1 MFYMRSIVPVLV
13 FILLVA
19 ICGGCTNQS
28 HQVQEYTRENFIMD
42 TLISIKVYSSDAEL
56 GRKALDEAFAQF
68 TRIGNLTDR
77 FAVKNLANPEI
88 SDVYRI
94 NQNAGLQPVQVSKD
108 TLAMLK
114 KSNYFAHLSDGAFD
128 VTVGPLMDL
137 WGFGQG
143 QYYVPSDN
151 ELKLKLALVGYDA
164 IVVDQAE
171 KTVFLPE
178 KGMEIDLGGIAKGYA
193 TDMAVQ
199 KLRQMGIQSAIINA
213 GGNVYALGTKP
224 DGSPWLTG
232 IQDPRNANKIIAV
245 IQAKDTA
252 VVTSG
257 DYQRY
262 FIRDGISY
270 HHILN
275 PLTGKPAK
283 EASSTTVTAPS
294 ATEADVLST
303 TLFVLGPQAG
313 AEFIQQFPNA
323 DAVFIDNQREIT
335 LSPDIHK
342 QIKFMGGSGY
352 ELINK

>member
-28 HQVQEYTRENFIMD
+28 HQVQEYARENFIMD

-56 GRKALDEAFAQF
+56 GRKALEEAFAEF
-68 TRIGNLTDR
+68 TRIGKLTDR
-77 FAVKNLANPEI
+77 FAARNLANPEI

-94 NQNAGLQPVQVSKD
+94 NQNAGLKPVQVSED
-108 TLAMLK
+108 TLVMLMR
-114 KSNYFAHLSDGAFD
+114 SNYFAHLSEGAFD

-137 WGFGQG
+137 WGFGQD
-143 QYYVPSDN
+143 QYYVPTYR
-151 ELKLKLALVGYDA
+151 ELKSRLALVGYDA
-164 IVVDQAE
+164 IVLDQA
-171 KTVFLPE
+171 KRMVYLPE

-199 KLRQMGIQSAIINA
+199 KLRQMGIESAIINA

-224 DGSPWLTG
+224 DGTPWLTG

-245 IQAKDTA
+245 IQAKDMA

-262 FIRDGISY
+262 FIRAGVRY

-275 PLTGKPAK
+275 PLTGKPVQ
-283 EASSTTVTAPS
+283 EVISTTITAPS
-294 ATEADVLST
+294 ATDADVLST
-303 TLFVLGPQAG
+303 TLFVLGPEAG

-323 DAVFIDNQREIT
+323 DTVFVDNQREIT

>member
-1 MFYMRSIVPVLV
+1 MFYIRKLVPAIVL
-13 FILLVA
+13 ILLVT
-19 ICGGCTNQS
+19 ICGGCTDQS
-28 HQVQEYTRENFIMD
+28 SQVQEYTRENFVMD

-77 FAVKNLANPEI
+77 FAAKNLTNPEI
-88 SDVYRI
+88 SDIYRI
-94 NQNAGLQPVQVSKD
+94 NQNAGLKPIQVSED

-114 KSNYFAHLSDGAFD
+114 KSNYFAGLSNGAFD

-137 WGFGQG
+137 WGFGQD
-143 QYYVPSDN
+143 QYNVPVDKA
-151 ELKLKLALVGYDA
+151 LKSKLDLVGYDA
-164 IVVDQAE
+164 IVMDQAE
-171 KTVFLPE
+171 RTVFLPV

-199 KLRQMGIQSAIINA
+199 KLRQMGIESAIINA

-245 IQAKDTA
+245 IQAKDVA

-262 FIRDGISY
+262 FIRDGVRY
-270 HHILN
+270 HHILH
-275 PLTGKPAK
+275 PLTGKPAQ
-283 EASSTTVTAPS
+283 EVISTTVTAPS
-294 ATEADVLST
+294 ATDADVLST

-313 AEFIQQFPNA
+313 AEFIEHFSNT
-323 DAVFIDNQREIT
+323 DAVFIDNQKEIT
-335 LSPDIHK
+335 LSSKMNKRI
-342 QIKFMGGSGY
+342 QFMDGSD
-352 ELINK
+352 NR

>member
-1 MFYMRSIVPVLV
+1 MRKLVPAIVL
-13 FILLVA
+13 ILSVT
-19 ICGGCTNQS
+19 ICGGCTDQS
-28 HQVQEYTRENFIMD
+28 LQVQEYTRENFVMD

-68 TRIGNLTDR
+68 TRIENLTDR
-77 FAVKNLANPEI
+77 FAAKNLANPEI

-94 NQNAGLQPVQVSKD
+94 NQNAGLKPVQVSED

-114 KSNYFAHLSDGAFD
+114 RSIYFAGLSDGVFD

-137 WGFGQG
+137 WGFGKG
-143 QYYVPSDN
+143 QYNVPVDK
-151 ELKLKLALVGYDA
+151 ELKSKLALVGYDA
-164 IVVDQAE
+164 IVMDQAE

-193 TDMAVQ
+193 TDMAAQ
-199 KLRQMGIQSAIINA
+199 KLRQMGIESAIINA

-232 IQDPRNANKIIAV
+232 IQDPRNANKIIAI
-245 IQAKDTA
+245 IQVKDMA

-262 FIRDGISY
+262 FIRDGVRY
-270 HHILN
+270 HHILH
-275 PLTGKPAK
+275 PLTGKPAQ
-283 EASSTTVTAPS
+283 EVISTTVTAPS
-294 ATEADVLST
+294 ATDADVLST

-313 AEFIQQFPNA
+313 LKFIEQFSNT
-323 DAVFIDNQREIT
+323 DAVFIDKQKEIT
-335 LSPDIHK
+335 LSPEMHK
-342 QIKFMGGSGY
+342 RIQFMDGSGY
-352 ELINK
+352 RVVIK